1 MADEKALFMARV
13 LIVDDERPIRDLI
26 GEILE
31 ISDHECT
38 LAGDALAARR
48 LLKQQDFD
56 LVLSDI
62 NMPGESGLDFI
73 KYALN
78 AYPEMAA
85 IMVTAL
91 DDPMIAENAINIGV
105 YDYLVK
111 PFDRNSVLISVAN
124 ALLRLKLENDNRE
137 YRERLENMVA
147 VRTAALE
154 ESEARFRAIF
164 EAAEHVSFIMIGHG
178 EHKATILEFS
188 PGAERTLGYAR
199 QEVMGHPASMLHLPE
214 EITNAYDLSGP
225 FIQKEVGFTRE
236 SILIHKSGERRPA
249 LFTTYPISN
258 AQGHATAS
266 LVVCIDISE
275 RKKTEKELESSMLQL
290 KMALEGSIQAI
301 ARTVE
306 TRDPY
311 TAGHQQRV
319 ADLATA
325 IAREMNLQE
334 ECVTGIRMAGVIH
347 DLGKVAIPTG
357 ILNKPGRIS
366 KIEFELIKTH
376 AQVGYDILESIE
388 FPWPIAQ
395 MVLQHHERI
404 DGTGYPLGLSE
415 DEILLESKILG
426 VADVVEAISS
436 HRPYRPALGIDKALE
451 EIIKNRGKLYNPE
464 VVDACLRLF
473 KEKRFRLD

>member
-1 MADEKALFMARV
+1 MARV
-13 LIVDDERPIRDLI
+13 LIVDDEKPIRDLI

-31 ISDHECT
+31 LSNHECT
-38 LAGDALAARR
+38 LAADALGARQ
-48 LLKQQDFD
+48 LLKQQEFD

-78 AYPEMAA
+78 AYPEMGA

-111 PFDRNSVLISVAN
+111 PFDKNAVLISVAN
-124 ALLRLKLENDNRE
+124 ALLRLKLENDNRQ

-178 EHKATILEFS
+178 ENEGTILEFS
-188 PGAERTLGYAR
+188 PGAERTLGYDR
-199 QEVMGHPASMLHLPE
+199 QEVMGQPVSMLQLPE
-214 EITNAYDLSGP
+214 EITKAYDFSGP
-225 FIQKEVGFTRE
+225 FVQKEWGFTRE
-236 SILIHKSGERRPA
+236 SILIHKSGERLPA

-258 AQGHATAS
+258 AQGFATAS

-275 RKKTEKELESSMLQL
+275 RKKTEKELESSMLQI

-325 IAREMNLQE
+325 IAREMKLTE
-334 ECVTGIRMAGVIH
+334 ETVTGIRMAGVIH

-357 ILNKPGRIS
+357 ILNKPGQIS
-366 KIEFELIKTH
+366 QIEFELIKTH
-376 AQVGYDILESIE
+376 SQVGYDILESIE

-395 MVLQHHERI
+395 IVLQHHERI
-404 DGTGYPLGLSE
+404 DGSGYPFGLSD
-415 DEILLESKILG
+415 DEILLEAKILG
-426 VADVVEAISS
+426 VADVVEAVSS

-451 EIIKNRGKLYNPE
+451 EIVRNRGRLYNPE

-473 KEKRFRLD
+473 KEKGFRLD